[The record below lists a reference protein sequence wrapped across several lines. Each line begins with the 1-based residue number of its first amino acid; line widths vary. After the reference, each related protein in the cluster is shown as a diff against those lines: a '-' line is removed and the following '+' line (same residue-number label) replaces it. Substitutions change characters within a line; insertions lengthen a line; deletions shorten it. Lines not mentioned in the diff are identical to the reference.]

1 MLWYCWNTLTI
12 WMIFNPILHCN
23 PSMENI
29 RQDNWDWSYCIEG
42 HLAASALL
50 KAGEKKE
57 QTVKKKPQ
65 TKKQTIVL
73 PKGNSG
79 RSIKPCFPQSGVW
92 KASGWDIRWAF
103 SLAACKPS
111 FISFTVSREVSGS
124 KWQLTPTIEAPRKK
138 KITSSHISPG
148 SGRWR
153 FLATPLQ
160 KQSIPSLHQHY

>member
-1 MLWYCWNTLTI
+1 M

-23 PSMENI
+23 PSVENA
-29 RQDNWDWSYCIEG
+29 RQDNWDSSYCIEG
-42 HLAASALL
+42 HLAASSLL
-50 KAGEKKE
+50 KAGKKNSEQATKKKKE
-57 QTVKKKPQ
+57 KRKDTL
-65 TKKQTIVL
+65 VL

-124 KWQLTPTIEAPRKK
+124 KWQLTPTIEAPRGGK
-138 KITSSHISPG
+138 
-148 SGRWR
+148 
-153 FLATPLQ
+153 
-160 KQSIPSLHQHY
+160 